1 MQTLM
6 GRLGYQK
13 RSPALFAMASWR
25 QAVGEAVA
33 RHAAPERVERDVLH
47 VVVDGASWAN
57 ELRWMESA
65 LVSQLNAACGR
76 QAVSRLRFRIGT
88 LPTLEGVVE
97 TPHRDPKGV
106 RAAPPPE
113 IHAEAARLANAV
125 GDAELAASWQRLVS
139 RGLMRHI
146 AGSAEE
152 EKS

>member
-1 MQTLM
+1 MHTLM

-25 QAVGEAVA
+25 QAVGDTVA
-33 RHAAPERVERDVLH
+33 RHAVPERVERDVLH

-88 LPTLEGVVE
+88 LPKLEGE
-97 TPHRDPKGV
+97 ERTRRPSRTM
-106 RAAPPPE
+106 RTAPPAE

-125 GDAELAASWQRLVS
+125 QDAELAASWQRLVT
-139 RGLMRHI
+139 RGLMRHT
-146 AGSAEE
+146 AAFAKED
-152 EKS
+152 KS